1 MLHKDSKNYYDAIR
15 LVFTQRSIK
24 QHNLSKLP
32 ASVIR
37 HSEEL
42 AQIFPR
48 NNAEEKL
55 LFELLKVAYTEARY
69 NPDFLITKEDIDTL
83 LSKVELLHDITK
95 RICEQKN
102 KEYGERE

>member
-1 MLHKDSKNYYDAIR
+1 MQPASNMLHKDSKNYYDAIR
-15 LVFTQRSIK
+15 LAFTQRSIK
-24 QHNLSKLP
+24 QHNLTKLS

-55 LFELLKVAYTEARY
+55 LFELLKVAYAEARY
-69 NPDFLITKEDIDTL
+69 NPDFPM
-83 LSKVELLHDITK
+83 SKVELLRDITK